1 MTLSS
6 TTTEVS
12 YTGDGGT
19 TAFPVTFAFFGTT
32 TTAQLE
38 VIERTIATGAEA
50 TLVNGTDYTVSGG
63 NNATGTVTATSAPAN
78 TVEWHIRRNTTQT
91 QGTDYVENDPFPA
104 ATHENALDR
113 LTMIAQEQE
122 ADHALTF
129 SFPVTYTGGASTA
142 VPEPSASKVL
152 QWNSAA
158 DALENGPT
166 STEISNAQTYAT
178 AAAASASAASASA
191 TLASE
196 WATKTDGQV
205 ASTDYSSKA
214 WAIGGT
220 GVTDTASAGAAKEWA
235 TAAEDDLVDGTEYSA
250 KHYSA
255 KASASASAASTSETN
270 AANSAAAAAAS
281 AAGIFWKEP
290 VVNATT
296 ANITLSGEQTI
307 DGVLTSTSRILVKN
321 QTNAAENGVYVT
333 ASGAWARATPLDT
346 WDEHVGAAVIVS
358 DGTTNA
364 DTAWICT
371 VDAGGTLETTDI
383 TWGQL
388 SQVYST
394 ATTSSEGITEYATA
408 AEVTTGTDA
417 TRSITPDAL
426 AGSNYGTAVVQIFV
440 FDDATDCATGDG
452 AGDVFFRVPSTINGF
467 DLVGVAAQCQTAGTT
482 GTMDVQIHNVTQAA
496 DMLTTKITI
505 DSAETDSSTAATAAV
520 IDTAN
525 DDVATGDQIRIDVD
539 AVHTT
544 AAKGLLVELQF
555 RLP

>member
-1 MTLSS
+1 MTIASEDARSGPYNGNGS
-6 TTTEVS
+6 TTVFAYDFKALDQAHLVVTLKNSLGVETVQTITTHYSVSGVGDEGGGNVTMVTPPASGQTLTITRSVPLTQGVDLQNRGGVQPNTLETAYDRLTQISQDTREVQQR
-12 YTGDGGT
+12 TVK
-19 TAFPVTFAFFGTT
+19 FPVSSLLSG
-32 TTAQLE
+32 
-38 VIERTIATGAEA
+38 IEMPG
-50 TLVNGTDYTVSGG
+50 
-63 NNATGTVTATSAPAN
+63 TATS
-78 TVEWHIRRNTTQT
+78 
-91 QGTDYVENDPFPA
+91 
-104 ATHENALDR
+104 NAV
-113 LTMIAQEQE
+113 I
-122 ADHALTF
+122 
-129 SFPVTYTGGASTA
+129 S
-142 VPEPSASKVL
+142 
-152 QWNSAA
+152 WNSSGT
-158 DALENGPT
+158 ALVNGPT
-166 STEISNAQTYAT
+166 STEISNAESNAT

-191 TLASE
+191 TLASQ